1 MDQHQYKSILENV
14 MEPYSFEN
22 MPVHYI
28 FQHDN
33 DPKHTSRLVKC
44 WISDQNIDV
53 LDWPPQSPD
62 LNPIENLWA
71 IVKRDLKDKNP
82 RNNDELF
89 QLVQQSWENIS
100 LQTCQRLIQS
110 LPKRLANVVKNKGYP
125 TKYY

>member
-1 MDQHQYKSILENV
+1 MDQHQYKAILENV

-33 DPKHTSRLVKC
+33 DPKHTSRLVKR
-44 WISDQNIDV
+44 WLLDENIDV

-71 IVKRDLKDKNP
+71 IVKRDLKGKTPKNT
-82 RNNDELF
+82 DELF
-89 QLVQQSWENIS
+89 QLVKQSWENIS
-100 LQTCQRLIQS
+100 VGTCQNLINS
-110 LPKRLANVVKNKGYP
+110 LPRRLTNVVKNKGYP
-125 TKYY
+125 TKY